1 MNIKEIQNIEE
12 WIENEPDA
20 KFCLHN
26 GFSGFSFGSPVNP
39 IFIDTNFAIKYLNK
53 LLELENKKLGEL
65 IYINCINIEKILFDF
80 PELKKAGYRFIGL
93 VKENQCT
100 YEKEE
105 K

>member
-1 MNIKEIQNIEE
+1 MNIKKIQNIEE
-12 WIENEPDA
+12 WIENEPGA

-80 PELKKAGYRFIGL
+80 PELKKAGYRFISL
-93 VKENQCT
+93 VKETQCV
-100 YEKEE
+100 YEEDN
-105 K
+105 